1 MRVRFGEFVLD
12 SEARELLRAEERI
25 HLSPK
30 AYELLAL
37 LVEKRPKAFAKA
49 VLRDLLWPKT
59 FVVEANLSNLIGE
72 IRSALGESSRRPRF
86 IRTVQGFGYAFQGEK
101 IDAAAPKRVAA
112 YRLSWSGGRATLTEG
127 EHVLGRD
134 PELAV
139 CIDSTTVS
147 RRHACIRIDGV
158 EASLEDLGSKNG
170 TFLNDRKLE
179 GTARLAHGDEIRLG
193 SLRIEIRRIGSVP
206 STETAAR

>member
-1 MRVRFGEFVLD
+1 VLQ
-12 SEARELLRAEERI
+12 
-25 HLSPK
+25 
-30 AYELLAL
+30 LLAL
-37 LVEKRPKAFAKA
+37 LAASRPKAFSKA
-49 VLRDLLWPKT
+49 VLRDHLWPRT

-72 IRSALGESSRRPRF
+72 IRVALGENSRRPRF
-86 IRTVQGFGYAFQGEK
+86 IRTVQGFGYAFQGGEVE
-101 IDAAAPKRVAA
+101 AAAPKRFAA
-112 YRLSWSGGRATLTEG
+112 YRLSWSGGRATLAEG

-147 RRHACIRIDGV
+147 RRHARIRIERG

-170 TFLNDRKLE
+170 TFLNDRRVE
-179 GTARLAHGDEIRLG
+179 SPARLTHGFELRLG
-193 SLRIEIRRIGSVP
+193 SLRIEVRRLGSVP